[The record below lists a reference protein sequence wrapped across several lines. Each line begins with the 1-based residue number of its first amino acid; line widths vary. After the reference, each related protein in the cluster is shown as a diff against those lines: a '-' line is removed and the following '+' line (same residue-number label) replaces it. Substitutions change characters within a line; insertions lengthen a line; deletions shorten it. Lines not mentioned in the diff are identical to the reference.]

1 MIKDRSLVRV
11 KIKPDELHGQEVAK
25 FNGQQFLVSKVKRL
39 RTHDTYGYMYELRGC
54 VSEKGIPYT
63 FVEEWLEVLV

>member
-11 KIKPDELHGQEVAK
+11 KIDPDELHGQGVKK
-25 FNGQQFLVSKVKRL
+25 FNGQQFLVSRAKRL
-39 RTHDTYGYMYELRGC
+39 RHHGTTEYIYELRGC
-54 VSEKGIPYT
+54 VSEKGVPYS